1 MNEILGLTMIA
12 GCFAALLLTYRLF
25 GKAGLFAWIPI
36 SVIVAN
42 IQVQKTVELFGLTC
56 TLGNVLYASSFTV
69 TDILSENYGKREA
82 QKAVAVGFFALI
94 FSTLVFQTTLLFDPA
109 PTDAAQSSMEGLFTL
124 MPRLIAASLC
134 AFAVSQTHD
143 VWAYHFWKRL
153 LPAKRWIFVRN
164 NMSSLVSQA
173 LDSAVFVFVAF
184 FGLYETAT
192 VFEIFLTTYLIKAF
206 VSLCDTPVVYA
217 AVRLQ
222 KFEKP

>member
-1 MNEILGLTMIA
+1 
-12 GCFAALLLTYRLF
+12 
-25 GKAGLFAWIPI
+25 
-36 SVIVAN
+36 
-42 IQVQKTVELFGLTC
+42 
-56 TLGNVLYASSFTV
+56 
-69 TDILSENYGKREA
+69 
-82 QKAVAVGFFALI
+82 
-94 FSTLVFQTTLLFDPA
+94 
-109 PTDAAQSSMEGLFTL
+109 

-206 VSLCDTPVVYA
+206 VTLCDTPVVYA
-217 AVRLQ
+217 AVRIQ